1 METVGVRE
9 LKQRTTQVLRRVR
22 EKKEKIQVTYR
33 GKVVALL
40 VPVSESERPAASAAE
55 SAAWADLDELAAE
68 IGAHWPA
75 GVSAVDAIRQDRR

>member
-40 VPVSESERPAASAAE
+40 VPVADTERQASAAE
-55 SAAWADLDELAAE
+55 QAVWADLDQLAAE
-68 IGAHWPA
+68 IGASWPA
-75 GVSAVDAIRQDRR
+75 GVSAVDAIREDRR